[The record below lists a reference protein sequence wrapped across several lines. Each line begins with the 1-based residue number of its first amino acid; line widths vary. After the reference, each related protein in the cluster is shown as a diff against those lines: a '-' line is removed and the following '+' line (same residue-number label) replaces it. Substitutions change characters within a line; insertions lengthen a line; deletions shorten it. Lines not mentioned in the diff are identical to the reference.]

1 MEDRTTRDIPSMI
14 YGRLIWTICFSL
26 KLSLFTAILGIM
38 LSLGVEVLLV
48 FMIRRGKLIISS
60 VIGNWTIF
68 IRKLKKK
75 EFISSKK
82 S

>member
-14 YGRLIWTICFSL
+14 YGRLIWTICFSF